1 MNWIDFVVIG
11 MIVGYAFVGYARG
24 LVYSVFKVA
33 SFFIAAFISM
43 QFYPAVSK
51 LLIATFHLDK
61 TISGAISSNVQK
73 FLSAEQIQT
82 GVGAQGAE
90 SLLGTWH
97 LPPPMEEMVAKNL
110 SVEVGKVAGNIADS
124 LSQSFSVVAVNI
136 ISMIIIFMVVSFLLI
151 FVRGLLEGAANL
163 PFIKQVNRM
172 GGTIFGVLEGV
183 IIVYI
188 VCAVLTLFSSSQE
201 LKYIFEGINTS
212 SIAKGFYTH
221 NFILMWAFG
230 GK

>member
-11 MIVGYAFVGYARG
+11 VIVGYAFIGYAKG

-33 SFFIAAFISM
+33 SFFVAAFISM
-43 QFYPAVSK
+43 QLYPAVSK
-51 LLIATFHLDK
+51 LLISTFHLDQ
-61 TISGAISSNVQK
+61 TIRLVISDNVSK
-73 FLSAEQIQT
+73 ILTSEQIQS
-82 GVGAQGAE
+82 GVGAEGAK
-90 SLLGTWH
+90 SLLGSWQ
-97 LPPPMEEMVAKNL
+97 LPPPMQEMVVKNL
-110 SVEVGKVAGNIADS
+110 SVEAGKVAGNIVDG

-163 PFIKQVNRM
+163 PFVRQINRL
-172 GGTIFGVLEGV
+172 GGTIFGMLEGV

-188 VCAVLTLFSSSQE
+188 ACAVLTLFASSQE
-201 LKYIFEGINTS
+201 LKYIFESINTS